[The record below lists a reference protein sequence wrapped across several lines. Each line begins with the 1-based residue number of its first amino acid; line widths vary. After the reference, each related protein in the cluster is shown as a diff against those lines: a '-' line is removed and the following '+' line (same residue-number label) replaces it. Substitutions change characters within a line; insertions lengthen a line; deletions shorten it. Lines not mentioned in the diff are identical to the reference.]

1 MKYAICVICGKRP
14 NANFI
19 PLYCYSETG
28 DFVSNYDNYFIDVN
42 KYYVLKPNHE
52 KSFYEFC
59 YDCINEYHY
68 FPSKELLNLIKN
80 TKDTINCQ
88 VSFLNKKIINNEQS
102 MVLYITN
109 LEQNLETKYKNME
122 EQIETKYTILEEKLQ
137 RYNSDTMAHINI
149 LNIRTFKTPI
159 LYLKKYKSVKSILII
174 LLFLLL
180 FWLVKK

>member
-28 DFVSNYDNYFIDVN
+28 NFVSNYDNYFIDVN

-59 YDCINEYHY
+59 YDCTHDSHY

-80 TKDTINCQ
+80 TKDTIKCQ
-88 VSFLNKKIINNEQS
+88 VSFLNKKIINNEQT
-102 MVLYITN
+102 MALYITK

-122 EQIETKYTILEEKLQ
+122 ELETKYKNMEEQLQ
-137 RYNSDTMAHINI
+137 HYNSDTMTHINI
-149 LNIRTFKTPI
+149 LNIRSFKTQI
-159 LYLKKYKSVKSILII
+159 LSLKKYKNIKSILII